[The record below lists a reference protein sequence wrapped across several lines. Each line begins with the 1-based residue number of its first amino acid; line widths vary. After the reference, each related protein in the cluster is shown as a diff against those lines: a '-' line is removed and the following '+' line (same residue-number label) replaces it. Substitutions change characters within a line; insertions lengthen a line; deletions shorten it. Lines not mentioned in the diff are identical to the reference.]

1 MVGCRL
7 ELPFDGRGEGRRRSR
22 GQDGEYSSQQ
32 GWGKEIRLGS
42 RATDTRNFG
51 KGDEVAGEVVCAL
64 GRFEI
69 GPADGF
75 GKVEIT

>member
-1 MVGCRL
+1 MGCCRL
-7 ELPFDGRGEGRRRSR
+7 ELPFDGRGEGRQRSR
-22 GQDGEYSSQQ
+22 GQDGEELSQQ
-32 GWGKEIRLGS
+32 KRGKEIRLGS

-51 KGDEVAGEVVCAL
+51 KGDEVAGEIVYAL

-75 GKVEIT
+75 GEVEIS

>member
-1 MVGCRL
+1 MWGCRPESL
-7 ELPFDGRGEGRRRSR
+7 FGDRGEDRRRSR
-22 GQDGEYSSQQ
+22 GQDGEDSSQQ
-32 GWGKEIRLGS
+32 VLGREIRLGS

-51 KGDEVAGEVVCAL
+51 KGDKVAGEVVCAL

-75 GKVEIT
+75 GEVEIS